1 MAEITGG
8 NLNYVVTADVEQLKK
23 SLSDGEGHL
32 LGFSSI
38 AEKAGASIDNS
49 FSKSGSRVK
58 DFTGIVRENIIIQK
72 QVIKELE
79 SEIKAI
85 EKRAQKIA
93 PGNARAA
100 ILSQAK
106 GLEKELASEKAA
118 LSDLEIAMSKTAV
131 TSTTLGTKL
140 AEAKNRLAELNL
152 AAKEGK
158 AVTAEQFHEA
168 EAEVKKY
175 GEAISDTNAR
185 ARALT
190 AGTIGSLAQGLSM
203 VTGTMAVGTSLMGA
217 FGGKSEELNQIM
229 LKTQALLAATVTL
242 QEIKNTTVQ
251 KGGVISGIMAVQ
263 EMARA
268 RGADAAA
275 LASGRAT
282 VAQRAWNLVANANP
296 YLLLATAILTVV
308 GAIGLYVVATNQA
321 EAKTRA
327 LIDLNKN
334 IADSA
339 AEPLVAYRNLQ
350 GQWNALGNDLKAKEK
365 FVKDNKDAFEKLGV
379 EVNNVTDAENVLKK
393 GTAAFVQ
400 SMILRAKATAMQQK
414 AVEDTRKS
422 LELEAEYRRKYID
435 KDLTVGEKLLMP
447 TQAASRRYAKSDAEE
462 IRKLNQGI
470 YDDSLKQLEVQ
481 KKIEEIG
488 KGAGFKTPGKEQ
500 KGSGAKPTRP
510 TSPAP
515 IKPDDILPA
524 GSVAEIQKRLA
535 EIDKALSKST
545 NDDSTKLLKAR
556 RIDVALELA
565 AAEKKIRIKSFDE
578 EIDDTKKQI
587 ELRDKLLQAGYSKE
601 NVDAMLPDVK
611 DKSYISYLEET
622 ELALKKLKEAGDNTE
637 QTATNLTTVQAAINE
652 FKGYSTFIDDVAKS
666 IENLKSRFSGSE
678 LLSELEKYKNI
689 PIPGATEAESN
700 ARRLAAEKAI
710 EAENKAIEDKQQ
722 QFYADFLKEK
732 ETFEQKKKAIDEKYD
747 SIDASINNSDKSA
760 DEKARL
766 LAESGKARGQE
777 YSQAFIEG
785 IANSEMWLKAFGE
798 INEMTN
804 SEIRKSIEYLT
815 KQLESEEVSGNPEKT
830 KIITD
835 QIKSLQSV
843 LNNNPFE
850 KIRQDYKKMMDVI
863 NDPNASLESK
873 LGAIQG
879 LFNSL
884 SVGLQAVG
892 DAFGGFDD
900 ATNDAIGNIMA
911 IGNSAFDLAKSI
923 ASGDV
928 AGMISAGVKLI
939 GSIGKAL
946 SGDQKKERNIKRQ
959 AAALKELENRYNAL
973 AFAAERAFGAQK
985 YDGQRD
991 LIKNLQQQ
999 KIAIEGM
1006 MRAEQSKKKADKGKI
1021 AEYQSQIQSINQ
1033 SIASLK
1039 EGIIKDVLQ
1048 TDLVDAASKVGDALV
1063 DAFGRGEDSVKSL
1076 ENAANDMI
1084 KNLLRNQLNLALQN
1098 KMKPILDQLL
1108 ASSGFNQDGTGT
1120 FTGLTP
1126 EQIAAFKAQVV
1137 AAGQSMQGFL
1147 EGYSE
1152 IFGALDPADA
1162 QGLKG
1167 DIKGISEKTAGAL
1180 EAQINAMRIIQVD
1193 MHNISK
1199 NNQQTFI
1206 ASLQNLVMIEFNTR
1220 NLIQIRQDI
1229 SEMNGKMSKG
1239 LAGIGGG

>member
-1 MAEITGG
+1 
-8 NLNYVVTADVEQLKK
+8 
-23 SLSDGEGHL
+23 
-32 LGFSSI
+32 
-38 AEKAGASIDNS
+38 
-49 FSKSGSRVK
+49 
-58 DFTGIVRENIIIQK
+58 
-72 QVIKELE
+72 
-79 SEIKAI
+79 
-85 EKRAQKIA
+85 
-93 PGNARAA
+93 
-100 ILSQAK
+100 
-106 GLEKELASEKAA
+106 
-118 LSDLEIAMSKTAV
+118 
-131 TSTTLGTKL
+131 
-140 AEAKNRLAELNL
+140 
-152 AAKEGK
+152 
-158 AVTAEQFHEA
+158 
-168 EAEVKKY
+168 
-175 GEAISDTNAR
+175 
-185 ARALT
+185 
-190 AGTIGSLAQGLSM
+190 
-203 VTGTMAVGTSLMGA
+203 
-217 FGGKSEELNQIM
+217 
-229 LKTQALLAATVTL
+229 
-242 QEIKNTTVQ
+242 
-251 KGGVISGIMAVQ
+251 MAVQ
-263 EMARA
+263 EYARA

-296 YLLLATAILTVV
+296 YVLLATAILSVV

-321 EAKTRA
+321 EAKTKA

-339 AEPLVAYRNLQ
+339 AEPLVAYRTLQ
-350 GQWNALGNDLKAKEK
+350 NQWNALGNDLKAKEK

-447 TQAASRRYAKSDAEE
+447 TQAASRSYAKSDAEE

-470 YDDSLKQLEVQ
+470 YYDSLKQLEVE
-481 KKIEEIG
+481 KKIAEIG
-488 KGAGFKTPGKEQ
+488 KQAGFRTPGKGQ
-500 KGSGAKPTRP
+500 KASTAKPTSPTTP

-545 NDDSTKLLKAR
+545 NDDSTKLLKER
-556 RIDVALELA
+556 RISVALELA
-565 AAEKKIRIKSFDE
+565 AAEKKIRIKTFDE
-578 EIDDTKKQI
+578 EMADTKKQI

-601 NVDAMLPDVK
+601 KVDSMLPEVK
-611 DKSYISYLEET
+611 DKSYIGYLEET
-622 ELALKKLKEAGDNTE
+622 ATSLKNLVAAGDNTE
-637 QTATNLTTVQAAINE
+637 QTAENLIAVQEAINE
-652 FKGYSTFIDDVAKS
+652 FKGYSSFIDNVSKS
-666 IENLKSRFSGSE
+666 LENLKSKFSGSE
-678 LLSELEKYKNI
+678 LRSELEKYKNT
-689 PIPGATEAESN
+689 PIPGATEAEAN

-785 IANSEMWLKAFGE
+785 IANSEMWLKAFGQ

-815 KQLESEEVSGNPEKT
+815 KQLESKEVSGNPEKT

-900 ATNDAIGNIMA
+900 ATNDAIGNIMD
-911 IGNSAFDLAKSI
+911 IGNAAFDLGKSI

-928 AGMISAGVKLI
+928 AGMISAGIKLI

-946 SGDQKKERNIKRQ
+946 SGDQKKERNIKKQ
-959 AAALKELENRYNAL
+959 AAQLKQLETAYNSL
-973 AFAAERAFGAQK
+973 AFAAERAFGSMK
-985 YDGQRD
+985 YSGQTD
-991 LIKNLQQQ
+991 LIRNLEQQ
-999 KIAIEGM
+999 KAVIQGM
-1006 MRAEQSKKKADKGKI
+1006 LNTENSKKKKDNEKI
-1021 AEYQSQIQSINQ
+1021 AGYQSQIQQINQ
-1033 SIASLK
+1033 SIAQIK

-1048 TDLVDAASKVGDALV
+1048 TDVIDAASKVGDALV
-1063 DAFGRGEDSVKSL
+1063 DAFSRGEDSVKSL

-1147 EGYSE
+1147 EGYAD
-1152 IFGALDPADA
+1152 IFGSLDPANA

-1167 DIKGISEKTAGAL
+1167 DIKGITEKTAGAL
-1180 EAQINAMRIIQVD
+1180 EAQINAMRQYQVEGL
-1193 MHNISK
+1193 NIHR
-1199 NNQQTFI
+1199 NNQQTFV
-1206 ASLQNLVMIEFNTR
+1206 ASLQNLVMIEANTR
-1220 NLIQIRQDI
+1220 HLIRMDQTLM
-1229 SEMNGKMSKG
+1229 EMNDKMKKG
-1239 LAGIGGG
+1239 LAGI